1 MEMGGG
7 ASGFYFVL
15 AHCRV
20 FRRLS
25 ASSFSLLIQ
34 RKGSKR
40 KDTRHAHPAGS
51 LRCSNEPAGC

>member
-20 FRRLS
+20 FRPFW

-40 KDTRHAHPAGS
+40 KDTRHARPAGT

>member
-20 FRRLS
+20 FRPFW
-25 ASSFSLLIQ
+25 ASSFSLSGQ
-34 RKGSKR
+34 RKGTKR
-40 KDTRHAHPAGS
+40 KATLPCWPAAALCAS
-51 LRCSNEPAGC
+51 A